1 MADGDQSFVQMV
13 PTTDFSTALPDFQT
27 SRAKVL
33 ASLPKE
39 MSPAAFVKLLKQAET
54 SGSSSLRDMLFSLMN
69 GYVPI
74 SIALLAG
81 TALASW

>member
-1 MADGDQSFVQMV
+1 MI
-13 PTTDFSTALPDFQT
+13 PTTDFNTALPDFQT

-39 MSPAAFVKLLKQAET
+39 MSPAAFVKLLSQAGT
-54 SGSSSLRDMLFSLMN
+54 SGSSSSRDRLFSLMN
-69 GYVPI
+69 GYLPMV
-74 SIALLAG
+74 IAVLAG